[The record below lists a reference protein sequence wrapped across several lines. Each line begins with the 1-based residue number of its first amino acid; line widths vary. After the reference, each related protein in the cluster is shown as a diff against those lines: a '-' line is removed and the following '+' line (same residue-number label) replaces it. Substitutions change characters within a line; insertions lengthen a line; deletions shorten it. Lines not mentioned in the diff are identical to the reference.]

1 MDMKLDVVIPA
12 TPKNY
17 PKLLRSVTGIFTNS
31 LNTINKIYIIA
42 KDTEILTQFE
52 ANQLVQL
59 LQESCFPFTKSDIQ
73 AILKQKCS
81 FYDHASWYYQKLL
94 KFYVFEVIKDA
105 SDHLLVLDADF
116 VFRQKTAFI
125 TPDGKSILAH
135 GYPFKSLLS
144 AHEYSEVVDHILVE
158 FAERFVLGWKAMSSF
173 SGMQYHIVFQKEI
186 MADLFSTVESY
197 HKAPFWQAFMNTVQV
212 DKWDAAS
219 EYVIYH
225 HFALSRYPA
234 AVTTRH
240 LNSCDI
246 IHDEKENACII
257 QKLDKLILASKLQAV
272 GCHAFTALRERIK
285 TLDYIPKSL
294 KSQMLGT
301 SLAAFILQLDNGKLQ
316 IKPILPKEMN
326 SLKLIA
332 CLTKLFPK
340 HVDYIDNASTLRSL
354 VDQSGGI
361 TSKEFVSLRRTI
373 QTEFEVLLPFND
385 ITPNLTVDTL
395 AEKIEAQ
402 KNRDVA
408 MSNFTL
414 FNPKLEISI
423 AKTVKDIEEFKSG
436 YEQVFKEVYGIMV
449 EHEDYLAEHI
459 IVLVAKF
466 EGKVVG
472 GVRLFLKGPDMLN
485 QLPCEKHG
493 LDLTQIDPNIANYI
507 CCEYG
512 KCFMTKNL
520 RGAGFCDGTLIERA
534 DQEAQKRGVKYVVFG
549 SQFNAATSSVMAKR
563 GCKNLGFQHTM
574 NLEDRKIVLDYQF
587 LLLEVLGTAH
597 SFSQNTNTK

>member
-1 MDMKLDVVIPA
+1 MDMKFDVVIPA
-12 TPKNY
+12 APKDY
-17 PKLLRSVTGIFTNS
+17 PKLLRSVTGILANS
-31 LNTINKIYIIA
+31 LNTINKIYMIA
-42 KDTEILTQFE
+42 KDTEVLTQFQ

-81 FYDHASWYYQKLL
+81 TYDHASWYYQQLL

-125 TPDGKSILAH
+125 TSDGKSILAH
-135 GYPFKSLLS
+135 GYPFKWLLS
-144 AHEYSEVVDHILVE
+144 TQEYPEVVDHIHVE
-158 FAERFVLGWKAMSSF
+158 FAKRFVLGWKAVSSF
-173 SGMQYHIVFQKEI
+173 SGAQHHMVFQKEI

-197 HKAPFWQAFMNTVQV
+197 HKATFWQAFMNTVQV
-212 DKWDAAS
+212 EKWDAAS

-240 LNSCDI
+240 LNSYDI
-246 IHDEKENACII
+246 IHDDKENACIMH
-257 QKLDKLILASKLQAV
+257 KLDRLILASKFEAV
-272 GCHAFTALRERIK
+272 GCHAFTVLRERIK
-285 TLDYIPKSL
+285 TMDYIPKSL

-316 IKPILPKEMN
+316 IEPILPKEMN
-326 SLKLIA
+326 LLKLIT
-332 CLTKLFPK
+332 CLTNVFPK
-340 HVDYIDNASTLRSL
+340 HVDYIDNATTLKSL

-361 TSKEFVSLRRTI
+361 TSKEFMSLRRAI
-373 QTEFEVLLPFND
+373 QEEFEVLLPFYD

-395 AEKIEAQ
+395 AVKIEEAQ
-402 KNRDVA
+402 KNRTIA
-408 MSNFTL
+408 LSHFTL

-423 AKTVKDIEEFKSG
+423 AETVNDIEEFKSG
-436 YEQVFKEVYGIMV
+436 YEQVFKEVYGITV
-449 EHEDYLAEHI
+449 EHEDYLAKHI
-459 IVLVAKF
+459 IVLVVKF

-472 GVRLFLKGPDMLN
+472 GVRLFLKAPDMLN

-512 KCFMTKNL
+512 KCFMAKNF
-520 RGAGFCDGTLIERA
+520 RGRGLCDGTLIEKA
-534 DQEAQKRGVKYVVFG
+534 GQEAQKRGVKYVVIG
-549 SQFNAATSSVMAKR
+549 SQFNATTSNALAKR
-563 GCKNLGFQHTM
+563 GFKNLGFQHTM
-574 NLEDRKIVLDYQF
+574 NFEDSKIVLDYQF
-587 LLLEVLGTAH
+587 LELEAE
-597 SFSQNTNTK
+597 